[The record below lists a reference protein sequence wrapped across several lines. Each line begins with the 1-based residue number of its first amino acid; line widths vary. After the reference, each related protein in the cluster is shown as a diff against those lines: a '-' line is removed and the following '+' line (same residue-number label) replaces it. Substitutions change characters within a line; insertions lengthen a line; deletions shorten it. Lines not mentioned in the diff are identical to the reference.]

1 MAKIDDSVKKKVPE
15 LRFPGFTDDW
25 EERKLGDTLTELK
38 SGLSRMLSNNDIGLP
53 VVRAN
58 NINDGQF
65 NIDSDVK
72 YWYVNDPQG
81 ANTVNYLIR
90 KNDILINFINSEAKM
105 GTATIVENTPIR
117 DTIYTTNILRA
128 RLKKEYDS
136 YYWFALTQI
145 NQYKINIKIITKPA
159 VNQASFTTVD
169 FKKLNFM
176 FPNLKEQQKIGSFF
190 KQLDDTIAL
199 HQRKLDLLKEQKKG
213 FLQKMFPKN
222 GAKVPELRF
231 AGFADDW
238 EERKLGD
245 VVGEI
250 QSGNRLPKDSLTSGN
265 IPYVVAQTKNEG
277 VFKTISKK
285 TLDYN
290 GNPMKLFPGNSISF
304 SIDNPEAMFY
314 RSTEFYTSNIM
325 RVIHADYLSHQQ
337 YLFILENMKSFTRG
351 YDWSR
356 KFSGPVVSNLEY
368 LQPNE
373 QEQCKI
379 GSFILA
385 FDNIITLHQRKLD
398 LLKEQKKGYLQKMFP
413 KNGEKVPELR
423 FAGFADDWEDRKLG
437 DFLKTPEKV
446 KAHIQSKDD
455 LMTLKLNLG
464 GLESGSNR
472 ETLELGSTIY
482 YKRKA
487 GQFIYG
493 KQNFFNGSMA
503 IIPIDLDGKATS
515 GDVPSLD
522 VVGILSEYLYVY
534 VSRGDYWKSKESEA
548 SGTGSKRIHEKTLQG
563 FDIKVPSTQNEQR
576 KIGSFFKQLD
586 NTIALHQRKLD
597 LLKEQKKGFLQKMF
611 V

>member
-25 EERKLGDTLTELK
+25 EERKLGELSNIVGGGTPSTSNPEYWDGDIDWYAPAEIGEQSYVSKSKKTITELGLKK
-38 SGLSRMLSNNDIGLP
+38 SSARILP
-53 VVRAN
+53 VGTVLFTSRAG
-58 NINDGQF
+58 IG
-65 NIDSDVK
+65 
-72 YWYVNDPQG
+72 
-81 ANTVNYLIR
+81 NTA
-90 KNDILINFINSEAKM
+90 ILAKEA
-105 GTATIVENTPIR
+105 
-117 DTIYTTNILRA
+117 TTNQGFQSIVPDQNKL
-128 RLKKEYDS
+128 DS
-136 YYWFALTQI
+136 YFIFSRT
-145 NQYKINIKIITKPA
+145 NE
-159 VNQASFTTVD
+159 
-169 FKKLNFM
+169 
-176 FPNLKEQQKIGSFF
+176 LKRYGEVTGAGSTFVEVSGKQMSKMSIMVPELSEQQKIGNFF
-190 KQLDDTIAL
+190 KELDNTIA
-199 HQRKLDLLKEQKKG
+199 
-213 FLQKMFPKN
+213 
-222 GAKVPELRF
+222 
-231 AGFADDW
+231 
-238 EERKLGD
+238 
-245 VVGEI
+245 
-250 QSGNRLPKDSLTSGN
+250 
-265 IPYVVAQTKNEG
+265 
-277 VFKTISKK
+277 
-285 TLDYN
+285 
-290 GNPMKLFPGNSISF
+290 
-304 SIDNPEAMFY
+304 
-314 RSTEFYTSNIM
+314 
-325 RVIHADYLSHQQ
+325 
-337 YLFILENMKSFTRG
+337 
-351 YDWSR
+351 
-356 KFSGPVVSNLEY
+356 
-368 LQPNE
+368 
-373 QEQCKI
+373 
-379 GSFILA
+379 
-385 FDNIITLHQRKLD
+385 LHQRKLD

-413 KNGEKVPELR
+413 KNGAKVPELR

-576 KIGSFFKQLD
+576 QIGSFFKQLD
-586 NTIALHQRKLD
+586 ATIALHQRKLD